1 MTRARVQYKLNPDE
15 TLQVEV
21 ETDANH
27 PDALTD
33 AVARVS
39 DLYLRTISDLF
50 ATTRTIETER
60 ERMGEE

>member
-1 MTRARVQYKLNPDE
+1 MTRARVQYRMNDDE

-27 PDALTD
+27 PDALSD

-39 DLYLRTISDLF
+39 DLYQRTIADLF
-50 ATTRTIETER
+50 VVTRTLEAEH